1 MSDRRRVQMYTTG
14 VGENEE
20 RVRERK
26 RRLSEG
32 WKDNVMKSKSCRARH

>member
-26 RRLSEG
+26 RA
-32 WKDNVMKSKSCRARH
+32 KDGRIMS